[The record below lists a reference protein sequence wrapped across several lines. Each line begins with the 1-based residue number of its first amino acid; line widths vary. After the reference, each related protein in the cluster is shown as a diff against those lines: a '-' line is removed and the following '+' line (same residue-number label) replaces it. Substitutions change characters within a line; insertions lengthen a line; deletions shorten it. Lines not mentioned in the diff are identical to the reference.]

1 MSDTRMDAASGGESK
16 ITRAVGQ
23 TLAGVRSAAS
33 GGAAGAGEVDA
44 SGFSAVLATLGL
56 PGDGD
61 MPVLALPALDEQKL
75 PGSEP
80 MAVAGLADLV
90 PMAGQAPWM
99 SLIGQTAQL
108 DGKGDADLRR
118 GVAGD
123 FLSGRGNA
131 GLLAQRQALAAGAH
145 AAFMAPAQGLAEGG
159 AGPVPAA
166 TGLSANAAAQPAV
179 GDAAFSDTAKTGA
192 LQDALAAMQL
202 QDERQA
208 GARGAAQALVARAEH
223 GLQQHMQAGGQGGVA
238 LHGMTVVQPQE
249 LEQLRA
255 WFKPARAG
263 SSESD
268 LAAAKASAVEGM
280 QAGHGVAMGA
290 AHAGAQGGGQDA
302 SAFAQAQADAQAAAP
317 SEREQE
323 ISEQV
328 AFWVHQQSQNAAL
341 TIEHEGAPIKVQVQL
356 QGQEAHVRFAADDAQ
371 ARDWLGSG
379 EQQLRELLQ
388 AQGLQLAGVAISA
401 GGGNAGEQAQAGGRP
416 QDRSMVRMAR
426 VQVGADGLAA
436 ADAGPMQRPG
446 SRASGVDL
454 FV

>member
-1 MSDTRMDAASGGESK
+1 MSDTRMDAARGGESK
-16 ITRAVGQ
+16 IGKTMGQ
-23 TLAGVRSAAS
+23 TLAGVRSTA
-33 GGAAGAGEVDA
+33 GAAGEADA
-44 SGFSAVLATLGL
+44 AGFSAVLATLGL

-61 MPVLALPALDEQKL
+61 MPVLPLPAVGDQQLQPLL

-80 MAVAGLADLV
+80 MAVAGLL
-90 PMAGQAPWM
+90 PMEGHMPWM

-145 AAFMAPAQGLAEGG
+145 AAFMAPAQAAAEGR
-159 AGPVPAA
+159 AGPAA
-166 TGLSANAAAQPAV
+166 ADLSAHAAAQPAV
-179 GDAAFSDTAKTGA
+179 GDAALSDAAKPGSLQDVLA
-192 LQDALAAMQL
+192 AVQLQDA
-202 QDERQA
+202 RQA
-208 GARGAAQALVARAEH
+208 DVRGAAQALVARAEH
-223 GLQQHMQAGGQGGVA
+223 GLQQRMHAGSQNGMA
-238 LHGMTVVQPQE
+238 LHGMTAVPPQE
-249 LEQLRA
+249 LEQLRE
-255 WFKPARAG
+255 WLKPARAG
-263 SSESD
+263 SAEPD
-268 LAAAKASAVEGM
+268 AAKASAREGM
-280 QAGHGVAMGA
+280 QAGHGIAAAMGA

-328 AFWVHQQSQNAAL
+328 AFWVHQASQNAAL
-341 TIEHEGAPIKVQVQL
+341 TVEHEGAPIKVQVQL

-388 AQGLQLAGVAISA
+388 AQGLQLAGVSISA
-401 GGGNAGEQAQAGGRP
+401 GGGQP
-416 QDRSMVRMAR
+416 QDRAMVRTAR
-426 VQVGADGLAA
+426 VQVGPDGLAA
-436 ADAGPMQRPG
+436 AEAGLVQRPG
-446 SRASGVDL
+446 SRVSGVDL

>member
-1 MSDTRMDAASGGESK
+1 
-16 ITRAVGQ
+16 
-23 TLAGVRSAAS
+23 
-33 GGAAGAGEVDA
+33 
-44 SGFSAVLATLGL
+44 
-56 PGDGD
+56 
-61 MPVLALPALDEQKL
+61 
-75 PGSEP
+75 
-80 MAVAGLADLV
+80 MAVAGLL
-90 PMAGQAPWM
+90 PMEGHMPWM

-145 AAFMAPAQGLAEGG
+145 AAFMAPAQAAAEGR
-159 AGPVPAA
+159 AGPAA
-166 TGLSANAAAQPAV
+166 ADLSAHAAAQPAV
-179 GDAAFSDTAKTGA
+179 GDATLSDAAKPGS
-192 LQDALAAMQL
+192 LQDALAAVQL

-208 GARGAAQALVARAEH
+208 DVRGAAQALVARAEQ
-223 GLQQHMQAGGQGGVA
+223 GLQQRMQAGSQNGVA
-238 LHGMTVVQPQE
+238 LHGMTAVPPQE
-249 LEQLRA
+249 LEQLRE
-255 WFKPARAG
+255 WLKPARAG
-263 SSESD
+263 SSEPD
-268 LAAAKASAVEGM
+268 AAKASAVEGM
-280 QAGHGVAMGA
+280 QAGHSIAAAMGA

-328 AFWVHQQSQNAAL
+328 AFWVHQASQNAAL
-341 TIEHEGAPIKVQVQL
+341 TVEHEGAPIKVQVQL

-388 AQGLQLAGVAISA
+388 AQGLQLAGVSISA
-401 GGGNAGEQAQAGGRP
+401 SGGNAGEQAQAGGQP
-416 QDRSMVRMAR
+416 QGRAMVRTAR
-426 VQVGADGLAA
+426 VQVGPDGLAA
-436 ADAGPMQRPG
+436 AEAGLVQRPG